1 VSSSTTNFNN
11 TRVFTV
17 GHGLIEYYNGVSV
30 VQTGGVDRILYYN
43 SGVQQPTITT
53 VTAPVLHDA
62 NSYTR
67 ISGHHQV
74 CDTTDFD
81 NTFTGTKAF
90 FDMLTTPITT
100 DEDEQYV
107 IGVIEAYNIRCQYLA
122 QIDTSIPSN
131 NCWQI
136 RYVFRG
142 VTGETFVSFQRG
154 STSQLFNAGI
164 DTAPFNYKKYALPD
178 SVVLAETYRIQ
189 EIQEDETTITRFQ
202 FYSAG
207 RVFELDIHC
216 NVGISTTDYTPPV
229 IGDSLLSD
237 PPARFL
243 GPILVDKTCVTGVA
257 DVQAGATTLPSIT
270 DGGMDSYN
278 ETVNETTIAS
288 RFRQVSLEP
297 TLTAESATHYNH
309 FVVGKYISRFKFA
322 PMNGRVKNETDGIV
336 VIRNPSDN
344 RTCIAYKTITC
355 STSTIAGAVLYPKTN
370 AMTTIFDDLTVTYV
384 SKELIHFS
392 LDGAFYALAVGSSR
406 MIAGVK
412 YIATY
417 DSTVGSLGTVNF
429 VAVDNGI
436 STAIGAYTL
445 TSAPEVDTE
454 ITIVV
459 FFGDMIDENTTHAF
473 GPEEDL
479 IRMVTGVRQIT
490 VEGETVLEGELGS
503 KAYLP
508 GISEEDRARLL
519 EGGVEEIE
527 HTGWFHRVS
536 YRSTPLVLS
545 RVIVLGVRLLR
556 HAQGALKVSVDLPDD
571 GLVTGGMINVAD
583 LPVTIGHIRLIGVV
597 DESITGAPRTY
608 TVGPNGD
615 FVDFAAADA
624 ALKINKRQRRNVTAH
639 LDFAAVGTKT
649 VIVNATGGSMEIE
662 GPNNTNSI
670 VVFP

>member
-1 VSSSTTNFNN
+1 
-11 TRVFTV
+11 
-17 GHGLIEYYNGVSV
+17 
-30 VQTGGVDRILYYN
+30 
-43 SGVQQPTITT
+43 
-53 VTAPVLHDA
+53 
-62 NSYTR
+62 
-67 ISGHHQV
+67 
-74 CDTTDFD
+74 
-81 NTFTGTKAF
+81 
-90 FDMLTTPITT
+90 
-100 DEDEQYV
+100 
-107 IGVIEAYNIRCQYLA
+107 
-122 QIDTSIPSN
+122 
-131 NCWQI
+131 
-136 RYVFRG
+136 
-142 VTGETFVSFQRG
+142 
-154 STSQLFNAGI
+154 
-164 DTAPFNYKKYALPD
+164 
-178 SVVLAETYRIQ
+178 
-189 EIQEDETTITRFQ
+189 
-202 FYSAG
+202 
-207 RVFELDIHC
+207 
-216 NVGISTTDYTPPV
+216 
-229 IGDSLLSD
+229 
-237 PPARFL
+237 
-243 GPILVDKTCVTGVA
+243 
-257 DVQAGATTLPSIT
+257 
-270 DGGMDSYN
+270 
-278 ETVNETTIAS
+278 
-288 RFRQVSLEP
+288 
-297 TLTAESATHYNH
+297 
-309 FVVGKYISRFKFA
+309 
-322 PMNGRVKNETDGIV
+322 MNGRVKNETDGIV

-527 HTGWFHRVS
+527 HT
-536 YRSTPLVLS
+536 

>member
-11 TRVFTV
+11 TRGFTV

-229 IGDSLLSD
+229 IGDSASLMSKLVLQHFLLS
-237 PPARFL
+237 L
-243 GPILVDKTCVTGVA
+243 MVVWILIMKLLMK
-257 DVQAGATTLPSIT
+257 QLSP
-270 DGGMDSYN
+270 
-278 ETVNETTIAS
+278 
-288 RFRQVSLEP
+288 R
-297 TLTAESATHYNH
+297 
-309 FVVGKYISRFKFA
+309 
-322 PMNGRVKNETDGIV
+322 
-336 VIRNPSDN
+336 
-344 RTCIAYKTITC
+344 
-355 STSTIAGAVLYPKTN
+355 
-370 AMTTIFDDLTVTYV
+370 
-384 SKELIHFS
+384 
-392 LDGAFYALAVGSSR
+392 GS
-406 MIAGVK
+406 VK
-412 YIATY
+412 YLL
-417 DSTVGSLGTVNF
+417 SQHSL
-429 VAVDNGI
+429 
-436 STAIGAYTL
+436 
-445 TSAPEVDTE
+445 
-454 ITIVV
+454 
-459 FFGDMIDENTTHAF
+459 
-473 GPEEDL
+473 
-479 IRMVTGVRQIT
+479 
-490 VEGETVLEGELGS
+490 
-503 KAYLP
+503 
-508 GISEEDRARLL
+508 
-519 EGGVEEIE
+519 
-527 HTGWFHRVS
+527 
-536 YRSTPLVLS
+536 
-545 RVIVLGVRLLR
+545 
-556 HAQGALKVSVDLPDD
+556 LKVR
-571 GLVTGGMINVAD
+571 
-583 LPVTIGHIRLIGVV
+583 HII
-597 DESITGAPRTY
+597 ITSLLA
-608 TVGPNGD
+608 NI
-615 FVDFAAADA
+615 FHASSS
-624 ALKINKRQRRNVTAH
+624 L
-639 LDFAAVGTKT
+639 L
-649 VIVNATGGSMEIE
+649 
-662 GPNNTNSI
+662 
-670 VVFP
+670 